1 MDTHDLDLFYSKK
14 DALEAF
20 AEKHQYEE
28 GVEVLY
34 YDSFGKFPCLRVTA
48 GQYIFEMDFRP
59 HHDATRNEIRTC
71 MYFTFGEDMCQ
82 RTKRFM
88 IKRETVPAN
97 LPVFARI
104 RSNYHYLP
112 VSLSNW
118 AEEMISTVSAAR
130 SDPEAF
136 LRMCRLSCPYNEDGS
151 HKFKSWKNYA
161 KVRITREENNPVV
174 QGLKGGEVP
183 SGGHVVGGNGSFR
196 VYNKGEYGI
205 EYTVERIAGE
215 EPRRGI
221 PHFVGADE
229 YLRALMTRLG
239 RKRMPYE
246 LLNSKLPQS
255 LEVITY
261 DMNLDPDQRV
271 FVPVGYDESWQQFL
285 EECFKE
291 L

>member
-1 MDTHDLDLFYSKK
+1 MDTYDLDLFYSKK

-82 RTKRFM
+82 RTRRFM

-130 SDPEAF
+130 SDPEVF
-136 LRMCRLSCPYNEDGS
+136 LRMCRLSCPFNEDGS

-246 LLNSKLPQS
+246 LLNSKLPQR